1 MTKKEIIPIQ
11 RIEKKIY
18 LIRKHKVMLDKDLA
32 ELYGVEVKNLKRQV
46 RRNIDRFPLDFMF
59 QLTEEE
65 FKNWRCQIVTS
76 NSGDK
81 MGLRYKPYAFTENG
95 VAMLSSVLNSERAI
109 EVNIRIMRVFT
120 NLRQMLT
127 THADLKRK
135 MDAIEKKYDKQFA
148 IVTGT
153 IVSIVTVT
161 VIFLL
166 WRVYRSGE

>member
-1 MTKKEIIPIQ
+1 MTKKAIIPIQ

-59 QLTEEE
+59 QLTEQE

-135 MDAIEKKYDKQFA
+135 MDAIEKKYDEQFA
-148 IVTGT
+148 IVFQ
-153 IVSIVTVT
+153 
-161 VIFLL
+161 VIQELITSPEKPRKKIGF
-166 WRVYRSGE
+166 RR